1 MSEVVMNG
9 WNVGNGAGR
18 PRNGRRE
25 NGRAACA
32 GAVKRPSGAYLVPCC
47 CKREF
52 PMEILVKFR
61 PSQAEGGWWANA
73 TVGNLYAGA
82 RGSTRQA
89 ALVAL
94 ARALQTSEYFKLPE
108 AGAFGER

>member
-1 MSEVVMNG
+1 MSDSRQTVE
-9 WNVGNGAGR
+9 NGAGR

-32 GAVKRPSGAYLVPCC
+32 GAVQLPSGAYLVQCGG
-47 CKREF
+47 KQEF

-73 TVGNLYAGA
+73 TVGNVSAGS
-82 RGSTRQA
+82 RGATRQA

-94 ARALQTSEYFKLPE
+94 AKSLAVSSDFRLPE
-108 AGAFGER
+108 AGASGVR

>member
-1 MSEVVMNG
+1 MSNNRQTVE
-9 WNVGNGAGR
+9 NGAVR

-32 GAVKRPSGAYLVPCC
+32 KAVKLASGEYQVACGRRQEVP
-47 CKREF
+47 KET
-52 PMEILVKFR
+52 LVKFR

-73 TVGNLYAGA
+73 TVWNLCAGA

-94 ARALQTSEYFKLPE
+94 AKSLASSEYFKQE
-108 AGAFGER
+108 KE

>member
-1 MSEVVMNG
+1 MSGGVLKTVE
-9 WNVGNGAGR
+9 NVAGR
-18 PRNGRRE
+18 PLNGKRE

-32 GAVKRPSGAYLVPCC
+32 EAVQRASGAYQVACG
-47 CKREF
+47 RRSEF

-73 TVGNLYAGA
+73 TVGNLCAGA
-82 RGSTRQA
+82 RGETRQS

-94 ARALQTSEYFKLPE
+94 AKSLAVSSNFKLPE
-108 AGAFGER
+108 AGASGAR

>member
-1 MSEVVMNG
+1 MSVVVRKTVENG
-9 WNVGNGAGR
+9 SGR
-18 PRNGRRE
+18 PRSVRRE

-32 GAVKRPSGAYLVPCC
+32 EAVQRPSGAYSVPCGV
-47 CKREF
+47 KREF

-73 TVGNLYAGA
+73 TVGNLCAGA
-82 RGSTRQA
+82 RGATRQA

-94 ARALQTSEYFKLPE
+94 AKSLAVSSHFRLPE
-108 AGAFGER
+108 ACASGAR

>member
-1 MSEVVMNG
+1 MSDNLQTVE
-9 WNVGNGAGR
+9 NGAGR

-25 NGRAACA
+25 NVRAACTE
-32 GAVKRPSGAYLVPCC
+32 AVQRASDAYQVACGRR
-47 CKREF
+47 REF

-73 TVGNLYAGA
+73 TVGNVSAGA
-82 RGSTRQA
+82 RGATRQS

-94 ARALQTSEYFKLPE
+94 AKSLAASSHFKLPE
-108 AGAFGER
+108 ASASGAK

>member
-1 MSEVVMNG
+1 MSGVVRQT
-9 WNVGNGAGR
+9 VENGAGR

-25 NGRAACA
+25 NGRTACA
-32 GAVKRPSGAYLVPCC
+32 EAVQRASGAYQVACGRR
-47 CKREF
+47 REF

-73 TVGNLYAGA
+73 TVGNLCAGA
-82 RGSTRQA
+82 RGATRQD

-94 ARALQTSEYFKLPE
+94 AKSLAVSSNFSLPE
-108 AGAFGER
+108 AGASGER

>member
-1 MSEVVMNG
+1 MSGGVRKTVE
-9 WNVGNGAGR
+9 NGAGR

-25 NGRAACA
+25 NGRAYCA
-32 GAVKRPSGAYLVPCC
+32 EAVQRASGAYQVACGRR
-47 CKREF
+47 REF

-73 TVGNLYAGA
+73 TVGNLCAGA

-94 ARALQTSEYFKLPE
+94 AKSLASSEYFKQE
-108 AGAFGER
+108 KE

>member
-1 MSEVVMNG
+1 MSDNRQTVEN
-9 WNVGNGAGR
+9 WAGR

-32 GAVKRPSGAYLVPCC
+32 EAVQLASGAYQVACGRR
-47 CKREF
+47 REF

-61 PSQAEGGWWANA
+61 PSQAEGGWWAIA
-73 TVGNLYAGA
+73 TVGNLCAGA
-82 RGSTRQA
+82 RGATRQA

-94 ARALQTSEYFKLPE
+94 AKSLAVSSNFRLPE
-108 AGAFGER
+108 AGASGAK

>member
-1 MSEVVMNG
+1 MSVAVRKTVE
-9 WNVGNGAGR
+9 NGAVR
-18 PRNGRRE
+18 PRSDRRE

-32 GAVKRPSGAYLVPCC
+32 GAVQRPSCAYLVPCGG
-47 CKREF
+47 KREF

-73 TVGNLYAGA
+73 TVGNVSAGA
-82 RGSTRQA
+82 RCATRQA

-94 ARALQTSEYFKLPE
+94 AKSLAASSHFKLPE
-108 AGAFGER
+108 AGASGTR

>member
-1 MSEVVMNG
+1 MSDNLQTVE
-9 WNVGNGAGR
+9 NGAVR

-32 GAVKRPSGAYLVPCC
+32 VAVQRPSGSYLVPCC
-47 CKREF
+47 GKREF
-52 PMEILVKFR
+52 PMEIVVKFR

-73 TVGNLYAGA
+73 TVGNVCAGA
-82 RGSTRQA
+82 RGATRQA

-94 ARALQTSEYFKLPE
+94 AESLAVSSNFKLPE
-108 AGAFGER
+108 AGASGAR

>member
-1 MSEVVMNG
+1 MRDNLQTVEN
-9 WNVGNGAGR
+9 WAGR
-18 PRNGRRE
+18 PRSDRRE

-32 GAVKRPSGAYLVPCC
+32 EAVQRASGAYQVACGRR
-47 CKREF
+47 REF

-73 TVGNLYAGA
+73 TVGNLCAGA
-82 RGSTRQA
+82 RGATRQA

-94 ARALQTSEYFKLPE
+94 ARSLAVSSNFKLPE
-108 AGAFGER
+108 AGASGAR

>member
-1 MSEVVMNG
+1 MSEVVRNG
-9 WNVGNGAGR
+9 GSGAGR

-25 NGRAACA
+25 NGRAYCAEAVQRASCAYQVAC
-32 GAVKRPSGAYLVPCC
+32 GRR
-47 CKREF
+47 REF
-52 PMEILVKFR
+52 PTEILVKFR

-73 TVGNLYAGA
+73 TVGNLCAGA

-94 ARALQTSEYFKLPE
+94 AKSLASSEYFKQE
-108 AGAFGER
+108 KE